1 MRHRRRRLGSDH
13 SGDLSS
19 LVRGGVAAP
28 ECRKLSQTSV
38 VRGRILVT
46 APLSQKADERLEQ
59 LELGATEV
67 RSLDPCEGLAEE
79 LLGLFVP
86 ALCGP
91 YSRERGRRRDRRD
104 VLRPHRLTRCDRELL
119 GLVESAQLDEELG
132 EAPLAL
138 AERRP
143 VLERLQDSDRLAED
157 PLGTLALAPPARGP
171 TGVVEGATE
180 RPGRVGLRQERRGLF
195 ERRFG
200 LFELVPLELQ
210 DSEESV
216 RHATADHRSRL
227 LGQLDRL
234 PERRLG
240 LVEL

>member
-67 RSLDPCEGLAEE
+67 RSLDPREGLAEE

-91 YSRERGRRRDRRD
+91 YSRERGRRRRDRATRPRRPPPGATWTLRAP
-104 VLRPHRLTRCDRELL
+104 LRPLRARPARAS
-119 GLVESAQLDEELG
+119 GLRGIGTPRHGRPSFPTPRPARSP
-132 EAPLAL
+132 ARASPRPRRAL
-138 AERRP
+138 AA
-143 VLERLQDSDRLAED
+143 QS
-157 PLGTLALAPPARGP
+157 
-171 TGVVEGATE
+171 
-180 RPGRVGLRQERRGLF
+180 
-195 ERRFG
+195 
-200 LFELVPLELQ
+200 
-210 DSEESV
+210 
-216 RHATADHRSRL
+216 
-227 LGQLDRL
+227 
-234 PERRLG
+234 
-240 LVEL
+240 